1 MTLMSRVK
9 VVSITPN
16 NVPQFHVTLQLTD
29 FSVGQHCC
37 VFKWFHKHKIE
48 HYVILLLDLFHRQI
62 RPQQHSLHYS
72 CSLYLSSLSAL
83 PPLIMSQY
91 DESDWSHYHADLMFI
106 LNFCCF
112 QSQKN
117 RMFVSSHYLL

>member
-1 MTLMSRVK
+1 M
-9 VVSITPN
+9 VSIAPN
-16 NVPQFHVTLQLTD
+16 NVPQFLVPLQQTD
-29 FSVGQHCC
+29 VSVGLHCC

-48 HYVILLLDLFHRQI
+48 HRVILLPDFFHRQI

-91 DESDWSHYHADLMFI
+91 DESD
-106 LNFCCF
+106 
-112 QSQKN
+112 
-117 RMFVSSHYLL
+117 